1 MGWLSNLSKPSTT
14 ESDLVLKAFEKSLA
28 VIEFEPDGT
37 IITANANFLN
47 VMGYRL
53 EEIQGRHHSLFVER
67 EYAASEDYK
76 QFWQRLGRGEFMSD
90 EFMRLTKDGSEVW
103 IQATYNPVLDE
114 NNHVIK
120 VVKLATDITKQ
131 KVTAANYS
139 GQIDA
144 INRSQAV
151 IEFELDG
158 TIIHA
163 NDNFLNVMGYS
174 LKEVLGRHHSMFAPP
189 GVAES
194 QEYKSFWA
202 KLGRGEF
209 DSGEYKRIAKDGSEV
224 WIQASY
230 NPIYDANGN
239 PYKVVKFASDITEEK
254 IQNADRR
261 GQLDAIGRSQAVIEF
276 ELDGTIIHANDNF
289 LTTLGYSL
297 NEIQGKHHSMF
308 APSGV
313 AQSAAYKQ
321 FWEELGKGNFDSG
334 EYKRIAK
341 DGSEVWIQASYNPI
355 FDLNG
360 NPYKV
365 VKYATDITEQ
375 KRLEEEAKKSADL
388 AQALKTC
395 QASVMIADND
405 LKIIYMNED
414 VIRMFRARESELRS
428 HFGRFDVDNLIGTCV
443 DDFHKNA
450 SHQRS
455 MVERMQEA
463 YNTTINVGPLVFE
476 LFATPWRNSKG
487 ERLGT
492 IVEWVDKTEEV
503 TIEKEIAN
511 VIKAAS
517 EGDLSIRLSTEDKD
531 GFFKQL
537 SEGLNQVVGISEG
550 VIQDTVNML
559 DALAHGNLTRRI
571 DKDYMGMFDK
581 LKRDANATVE
591 KLTEVIS
598 QIDKSATTVAS
609 GAEEMAQGNADL
621 SQRTEEQASSLEE
634 TASSMEEM
642 TATVRQNA
650 ENAQTANEL
659 AENAATKAESGGE
672 IVSQAVMS
680 MAEINDASKK
690 IADII
695 GVIDEIAFQT
705 NLLALN
711 AAVEAARAGEQG
723 RGFAVV
729 AGEVRNLAQR
739 SAAAAKEIKDLIR
752 DSVSKVEDGTSL
764 VNQSGEMLQE
774 IVEAVRRVNDTIGDI
789 SVASVEQTSGIEQV
803 NKAVSQM
810 DEMTQQNAALV
821 EEASAAGESM
831 SEQAKAM
838 RELLSF
844 FTLAEGQS
852 SGQAAISHR
861 PQPSARSATTSNGLT
876 HKPTVMTPSSSDE
889 EWQEF

>member
-1 MGWLSNLSKPSTT
+1 MGWLSNLSKPGSTD
-14 ESDLVLKAFEKSLA
+14 SDLVLKALKKSLA

-37 IITANANFLN
+37 IITANQNFLN
-47 VMGYRL
+47 AMGYRL
-53 EEIQGRHHSLFVER
+53 EEIQGRHHSIFVQPSYAETD
-67 EYAASEDYK
+67 EY
-76 QFWQRLGRGEFMSD
+76 QVFWQNLGQGKFLSSEFL
-90 EFMRLTKDGSEVW
+90 RVTKAGKDIW
-103 IQATYNPVLDE
+103 IQAVYNPVIDE
-114 NNHVIK
+114 NNRVIK
-120 VVKLATDITKQ
+120 VVKVAIDITKQ
-131 KVTAANYS
+131 KIIAANHR

-163 NDNFLNVMGYS
+163 NDNFLSVMGYS
-174 LKEVLGRHHSMFAPP
+174 LDEVKGRHHSMFAPP

-194 QEYKSFWA
+194 HEYKAFWQ

-209 DSGEYKRIAKDGSEV
+209 DSGEYKRIAKDGSEI

-230 NPIYDANGN
+230 NPVYDSAGK
-239 PYKVVKFASDITEEK
+239 PFKVVKFATDITQEK
-254 IQNADRR
+254 QESADIR

-276 ELDGTIIHANDNF
+276 ELDGTIIKANDNF
-289 LTTLGYSL
+289 LNTLGYKL
-297 NEIQGKHHSMF
+297 EEIQGRHHSMF
-308 APSGV
+308 APPGV
-313 AQSAAYKQ
+313 AESREYKD
-321 FWEELGKGNFDSG
+321 FWAKLGAGNFDSG

-341 DGSEVWIQASYNPI
+341 DGSEIWIQASYNPI
-355 FDLNG
+355 YDVNG
-360 NPYKV
+360 DPYKV

-375 KRLEEEAKKSADL
+375 KRLEEEARRAADL

-405 LKIIYMNED
+405 LKIVYMNND
-414 VIRMFRARESELRS
+414 VIRMFRERESVLRQ

-455 MVERMQEA
+455 MVEKMSQP

-476 LFATPWRNSKG
+476 LFATPWINTHG

-492 IVEWVDKTEEV
+492 IVEWVDKTEEDA
-503 TIEKEIAN
+503 IEKEIAN
-511 VIKAAS
+511 VIESAS
-517 EGDLSIRLSTEDKD
+517 NGDLSIRLSVDDKQ

-537 SEGLNQVVGISEG
+537 SEGLNEVVSISEG

-571 DKDYMGMFDK
+571 ETEYQGMFDK

-591 KLTEVIS
+591 KLTEVIG
-598 QIDKSATTVAS
+598 QIDKSATTVAA

-634 TASSMEEM
+634 TASSMEQM

-650 ENAQTANEL
+650 DNAQTANKL

-672 IVSQAVMS
+672 IVSQAVTS
-680 MAEINDASKK
+680 MAEINEASKK

-752 DSVSKVEDGTSL
+752 DSVTKVEDGTSL

-774 IVEAVRRVNDTIGDI
+774 IVEAVRKVNQTIGDI
-789 SVASVEQTSGIEQV
+789 SVASIEQTSGIEQV

-831 SEQAKAM
+831 SEQARAM

-844 FTLAEGQS
+844 FKLSEGS
-852 SGQAAISHR
+852 SSTYHR
-861 PQPSARSATTSNGLT
+861 PQLSNSSGSANNGIT
-876 HKPTVMTPSSSDE
+876 HKKEIMKPSSSDE